1 MYKDIH
7 VYLCIMDQLLAN
19 NPLLLLFL
27 VAAVGYLVGKVN
39 IKGNSLG
46 VSAVLF
52 VGLAFGAIN
61 PDFNVPQILF
71 QLGLVFFVYSVGLSS
86 GPAFFQSFKKN
97 GIRDIGFVMVM
108 LTITA
113 LVAVSLFYLFG
124 FDAASIT
131 GIYSGSSTNT
141 PALASVIDLVE
152 RRGGPERK
160 NIKDALVIGY
170 TYSYP
175 MGVIGV
181 MIVLKLM
188 ERFFKIDYDSE
199 KKLLKKDYPIEEE
212 LSSKSVKITNPKLEG
227 LTLRDI
233 VNGSDINI
241 LFGRISS
248 GKETTLANW
257 DTIIHINDELI
268 VIGAHEEI
276 HRAIRYF
283 GEETTDNISYDRREY
298 DVRRIFVSNQNVVGK
313 TISSLDLSK
322 NYSAVI
328 TRIRRGDLDMLA
340 KPNTVLE
347 MGDRIRFV
355 ARRKD
360 LKGLARLFGDS
371 YYRSSQVNLFSFG
384 LGIALGLLIGS
395 IEISLPGNTTFKL
408 GMAGGPLVVGLIL
421 GALRRTGPIV
431 WTLPYGANV
440 TLRQMGLI
448 FLLAVIG
455 LSSGNKVLESLES
468 PVWITVF
475 MGGVLLSMIS
485 AFASIII
492 GYKLFKIPFSL
503 LLGFLSNQPAIL
515 DFATGMSKN
524 KVPLIGYSVMFPIA
538 LVMKILFAQMLFLV
552 LGG

>member
-1 MYKDIH
+1 
-7 VYLCIMDQLLAN
+7 MDQLLAN

-52 VGLAFGAIN
+52 VGLAFGAVN
-61 PDFNVPQILF
+61 PAFNVPQVIF

-86 GPAFFQSFKKN
+86 GPAFFQSFKNN
-97 GIRDIGFVMVM
+97 GLRDISFVMVM

-113 LVAVSLFYLFG
+113 LVAIGLFWLFG

-152 RRGGPERK
+152 RRGETGGK
-160 NIKDALVIGY
+160 DIKDALVIGY

-188 ERFFKIDYDSE
+188 ERFFKIDYKKE
-199 KKLLKKDYPIEEE
+199 KELLKQNYPLEEE
-212 LSSKSVKITNPKLEG
+212 LSSKAVKISNLQLHG
-227 LTLRDI
+227 QTLRDI
-233 VNGSDINI
+233 TNNSKLNI
-241 LFGRISS
+241 LFGRVSS
-248 GKETTLANW
+248 GEDTTLANW
-257 DTIIHINDELI
+257 DTIIHMDDILIIIGSIEELKL
-268 VIGAHEEI
+268 ATQ
-276 HRAIRYF
+276 YF
-283 GEETTDNISYDRREY
+283 GEETEDNITYDRREY
-298 DVRRIFVSNQNVVGK
+298 DVRRIFVSNPKIVGRR
-313 TISSLDLSK
+313 ISSLNLSEK
-322 NYSAVI
+322 YSAVI
-328 TRIRRGDLDMLA
+328 TRIRRGDMDMLA
-340 KPNTVLE
+340 KANTVIE

-360 LKGLARLFGDS
+360 LEGLSKLFGDS
-371 YYRSSQVNLFSFG
+371 YYKSSQVNLFSFG
-384 LGIALGLLIGS
+384 LGIALGLLLGS
-395 IEISLPGNTTFKL
+395 IEIALPGNTTFKL
-408 GMAGGPLVVGLIL
+408 GMAGGPLIVGLVL
-421 GALRRTGPIV
+421 GAIRRTGPIV

-468 PVWITVF
+468 PLWITIF
-475 MGGVLLSMIS
+475 IGGVLLSMIS
-485 AFASIII
+485 AFVSIII

-538 LVMKILFAQMLFLV
+538 LVMKILFAQVLFLV

>member
-1 MYKDIH
+1 
-7 VYLCIMDQLLAN
+7 MDQLLAN

-61 PDFNVPQILF
+61 PDFNVPQIIF

-108 LTITA
+108 LTVTA
-113 LVAVSLFYLFG
+113 LVAVGLFFLFG

-152 RRGGPERK
+152 RRGLENNREL
-160 NIKDALVIGY
+160 KDALVIGY

-188 ERFFKIDYDSE
+188 ERFFKIDYKKE
-199 KKLLKKDYPIEEE
+199 KQQLKKDYPIEEE
-212 LSSKSVKITNPKLEG
+212 LSSKSVRITNAKLHG
-227 LTLRDI
+227 LSLRD
-233 VNGSDINI
+233 VTKNTGLNI

-248 GKETTLANW
+248 GNDTTLANW
-257 DTIIHINDELI
+257 DTIIHTDDVLM
-268 VIGAHEEI
+268 VIGSAEEI
-276 HRAIRYF
+276 DKATELL
-283 GEETTDNISYDRREY
+283 GVKTKDNISYDRREY
-298 DVRRIFVSNQNVVGK
+298 DVRRIFVSNQSVVGK

-328 TRIRRGDLDMLA
+328 TRIRRGDIDMLA
-340 KPNTVLE
+340 KAHTVLE

-360 LKGLARLFGDS
+360 LKGLSKLFGDS

-395 IEISLPGNTTFKL
+395 IEISLPGDTTFKL
-408 GMAGGPLVVGLIL
+408 GMAGGPLIVGLVL
-421 GALRRTGPIV
+421 GALRRTGPVV

-475 MGGVLLSMIS
+475 MGGVMLSMIS
-485 AFASIII
+485 AFVSIII

-515 DFATGMSKN
+515 DYAMGMSKN

-538 LVMKILFAQMLFLV
+538 LVMKILFAQILFLV

>member
-1 MYKDIH
+1 
-7 VYLCIMDQLLAN
+7 MDQLLSN
-19 NPLLLLFL
+19 NPLLLLFI
-27 VAAVGYLVGKVN
+27 VAAVGYMLGKVN
-39 IKGNSLG
+39 IRGNSLG

-52 VGLAFGAIN
+52 VGLGFGALN
-61 PDFNVPQILF
+61 PNFNVPQIIF

-86 GPAFFQSFKKN
+86 GPAFFKSFKKN
-97 GIRDIGFVMVM
+97 GIRDIGFVMIM
-108 LTITA
+108 LSVTA
-113 LVAVSLFYLFG
+113 LIAVGLFFLMG
-124 FDAASIT
+124 FDVASIT

-152 RRGGPERK
+152 RRNDPA
-160 NIKDALVIGY
+160 NQSIKDSLVIGY

-175 MGVIGV
+175 LGVIGV

-188 ERFFKIDYDSE
+188 EKVFKIDYAKE
-199 KKLLKKDYPIEEE
+199 KQQLRKDYPIDEE
-212 LSSKSVKITNPKLEG
+212 LSSRSVRITNKDLHG
-227 LTLRDI
+227 HSLRDI
-233 VNGSDINI
+233 TKISDLNI

-248 GKETTLANW
+248 GEDVTLANW
-257 DTIIHINDELI
+257 DTIIHLNDALMI
-268 VIGAHEEI
+268 IGGVEDLAK
-276 HRAIRYF
+276 AIEYF
-283 GEETTDNISYDRREY
+283 GEETDDNISYDRREY
-298 DVRRIFVSNQNVVGK
+298 DVRRIFVSNQAVVGK
-313 TISSLDLSK
+313 TISSLNLNEK
-322 NYSAVI
+322 YSAVI
-328 TRIRRGDLDMLA
+328 TRLRRGDTDMLA
-340 KPNTVLE
+340 NANTVLE

-360 LKGLARLFGDS
+360 LSGLAKLFGDS
-371 YYRSSQVNLFSFG
+371 YYKSSQVNLFSFG
-384 LGIALGLLIGS
+384 LGIAIGLLIGS
-395 IEISLPGNTTFKL
+395 IEIALPGGSNFKL

-455 LSSGNKVLESLES
+455 LSSGNKVIESLNGTE
-468 PVWITVF
+468 WIYVLV
-475 MGGVLLSMIS
+475 GGMILSMLS
-485 AFASIII
+485 AFVSIVI

-524 KVPLIGYSVMFPIA
+524 KVPIIGYSVMFPIA
-538 LVMKILFAQMLFLV
+538 LVMKILFAQLLFLI

>member
-1 MYKDIH
+1 
-7 VYLCIMDQLLAN
+7 MDQLLAN

-61 PDFNVPQILF
+61 PAFNVPQIIF

-108 LTITA
+108 LTVTA
-113 LVAVSLFYLFG
+113 LVAVGLFFLFG

-152 RRGGPERK
+152 RRGLDNSK
-160 NIKDALVIGY
+160 DLKDALVIGY
-170 TYSYP
+170 TFSYP

-188 ERFFKIDYDSE
+188 ERLYKIDYKKEE
-199 KKLLKKDYPIEEE
+199 KQLKNDYPIEEE
-212 LSSKSVKITNPKLEG
+212 LSSQSVKITNPKLQG
-227 LTLRDI
+227 LALRDI
-233 VNGSDINI
+233 IKDTGFNI

-248 GKETTLANW
+248 GKDTTLANW
-257 DTIIHINDELI
+257 DTIIHTDDVLM
-268 VIGAHEEI
+268 VIGSIEEI
-276 HRAIRYF
+276 DKATEYF
-283 GEETTDNISYDRREY
+283 GEKTKDNISYDRREY
-298 DVRRIFVSNQNVVGK
+298 DVRRIFVSNQWVVGK
-313 TISSLDLSK
+313 TISSLNLSK
-322 NYSAVI
+322 KYSAVI

-340 KPNTVLE
+340 KANTVLE

-360 LKGLARLFGDS
+360 LKGLSKLFGDS
-371 YYRSSQVNLFSFG
+371 YYKSSQVNLFSFG
-384 LGIALGLLIGS
+384 LGIALGLLLGS
-395 IEISLPGNTTFKL
+395 IEIALPGDTTFKL

-421 GALRRTGPIV
+421 GAIRRTGPIV

-475 MGGVLLSMIS
+475 AGGVLLSMIS
-485 AFASIII
+485 AFVSIII

-538 LVMKILFAQMLFLV
+538 LVMKILFAQILFLV

>member
-1 MYKDIH
+1 
-7 VYLCIMDQLLAN
+7 MDQLLAS

-27 VAAVGYLVGKVN
+27 VAAVGYMVGKVN

-61 PDFNVPQILF
+61 PSFNVPQIIF

-97 GIRDIGFVMVM
+97 GARDIGFVLVM
-108 LTITA
+108 LSITA
-113 LVAVSLFYLFG
+113 LIAVGLFYMMG
-124 FDAASIT
+124 FNAASIT

-152 RRGGPERK
+152 RRDASSPQSV
-160 NIKDALVIGY
+160 KDSLVVGY
-170 TYSYP
+170 TFSYP

-181 MIVLKLM
+181 MIMLKIM
-188 ERFFKIDYDSE
+188 ERIFKIDYKAE
-199 KKLLKKDYPIEEE
+199 KQQLRKDYPIEEE
-212 LSSKSVKITNPKLEG
+212 LSSKAVRITNEDLHG
-227 LTLRDI
+227 QTLRDI
-233 VNGSDINI
+233 TKNTDLNI
-241 LFGRISS
+241 LFGRVSC
-248 GKETTLANW
+248 GPEVTLANW
-257 DTIIHINDELI
+257 DTIVHKGDELM
-268 VIGAHEEI
+268 VIGSIQELEK
-276 HRAIRYF
+276 AIAYF
-283 GEETTDNISYDRREY
+283 GEETEDNISYDRREY
-298 DVRRIFVSNQNVVGK
+298 DVRRIFVSNPQVVGK
-313 TISSLDLSK
+313 TLSSLNLNEK
-322 NYSAVI
+322 YSAVI

-340 KPNTVLE
+340 KADTVLE

-360 LKGLARLFGDS
+360 LKGLAKIFGDS
-371 YYRSSQVNLFSFG
+371 YYKSSQVNLFSFG

-395 IEISLPGNTTFKL
+395 IELSLAGGGTFKL

-455 LSSGNKVLESLES
+455 LSSGNKVIESLGGTE
-468 PVWITVF
+468 WLF
-475 MGGVLLSMIS
+475 AFAGGVILSMLS
-485 AFASIII
+485 AFVSIIV
-492 GYKLFKIPFSL
+492 GYKIFKIPFSL

-524 KVPLIGYSVMFPIA
+524 KVPYIGYSVMFPIA
-538 LVMKILFAQMLFLV
+538 LVMKILFAQLLFLV

>member
-1 MYKDIH
+1 
-7 VYLCIMDQLLAN
+7 MDQLLAN

-61 PDFNVPQILF
+61 PAFNVPQVIF
-71 QLGLVFFVYSVGLSS
+71 QLGLVLFVYSVGLSS

-113 LVAVSLFYLFG
+113 LIAVGLFFLFG

-152 RRGGPERK
+152 RRGVDNSK
-160 NIKDALVIGY
+160 DIKDALVIGY

-188 ERFFKIDYDSE
+188 ERFFKIDY
-199 KKLLKKDYPIEEE
+199 KKEQQQLKKDYPIEDD
-212 LSSKSVKITNPKLEG
+212 LSSQSVKITNTKLNG
-227 LTLRDI
+227 LSLRDI
-233 VNGSDINI
+233 IKDTGLNI

-248 GKETTLANW
+248 RKETTLANW
-257 DTIIHINDELI
+257 DTIIHTDDILM
-268 VIGAHEEI
+268 VIGSVEDIDKTAE
-276 HRAIRYF
+276 YF
-283 GEETTDNISYDRREY
+283 GEKTKDDISYDRREY
-298 DVRRIFVSNQNVVGK
+298 DVRRIFVSNQRVVGK
-313 TISSLDLSK
+313 TISSLNLSK

-340 KPNTVLE
+340 KANTVLE

-360 LKGLARLFGDS
+360 LKGLSKLFGDS

-384 LGIALGLLIGS
+384 LGIALGLLLGS
-395 IEISLPGNTTFKL
+395 IEVSLPGDTTFKL

-468 PVWITVF
+468 PVWIVVF
-475 MGGVLLSMIS
+475 MGGVLLSMLS
-485 AFASIII
+485 AFVSIII

-515 DFATGMSKN
+515 EFATDMSKN

-538 LVMKILFAQMLFLV
+538 LVMKILFAQVLFLA

>member
-1 MYKDIH
+1 
-7 VYLCIMDQLLAN
+7 MDQLLAN

-61 PDFNVPQILF
+61 PAFNVPPVIF
-71 QLGLVFFVYSVGLSS
+71 QLGLVFFVYSIGLSS

-108 LTITA
+108 LTVTA
-113 LVAVSLFYLFG
+113 LLAVGLFFLFG

-152 RRGGPERK
+152 RRGLENSK
-160 NIKDALVIGY
+160 DLKDALVIGY
-170 TYSYP
+170 TFSYP

-188 ERFFKIDYDSE
+188 ERFFKIDYKKEE
-199 KKLLKKDYPIEEE
+199 KQLKKDYPIEEE
-212 LSSKSVKITNPKLEG
+212 LSSQTVKITNPKIHG
-227 LTLRDI
+227 LSLRDI
-233 VNGSDINI
+233 TKDTGFNI

-248 GKETTLANW
+248 GKDTTLANW
-257 DTIIHINDELI
+257 DTIIYKDDVLM
-268 VIGAHEEI
+268 VIGSIEEI
-276 HRAIRYF
+276 DKAAEYF
-283 GEETTDNISYDRREY
+283 GEKTVDNISYDRREY
-298 DVRRIFVSNQNVVGK
+298 DVRRIFVSNQWAVGK
-313 TISSLDLSK
+313 TISSLNLSK
-322 NYSAVI
+322 KYSAVI

-347 MGDRIRFV
+347 MGDRIRFI

-360 LKGLARLFGDS
+360 LKGLSKLFGDS
-371 YYRSSQVNLFSFG
+371 YYQSSQVNLFSFG
-384 LGIALGLLIGS
+384 LGIALGLLLGS
-395 IEISLPGNTTFKL
+395 IEISLPGDTTFKL

-468 PVWITVF
+468 PVWIIVF
-475 MGGVLLSMIS
+475 MGGVMLSMLS
-485 AFASIII
+485 AFVSIII

-538 LVMKILFAQMLFLV
+538 LVMKILFAQILFLA

>member
-1 MYKDIH
+1 
-7 VYLCIMDQLLAN
+7 MDQLLAN

-27 VAAVGYLVGKVN
+27 VAAVGYFVGKVN

-61 PDFNVPQILF
+61 PEFNVPQIIF

-97 GIRDIGFVMVM
+97 GIRDIGFVMIM
-108 LTITA
+108 LTVTA
-113 LVAVSLFYLFG
+113 LVAVGLFFLFG

-152 RRGGPERK
+152 RRGSDNTEL
-160 NIKDALVIGY
+160 KDALVIGY

-181 MIVLKLM
+181 MIVLKIM
-188 ERFFKIDYDSE
+188 ERFFKIDY
-199 KKLLKKDYPIEEE
+199 KKEEQQLKKDYPIEEE
-212 LSSKSVKITNPKLEG
+212 LSSQSVRITNTDLDG
-227 LTLRDI
+227 MALRDI
-233 VNGSDINI
+233 IKGTDLNI

-248 GKETTLANW
+248 GDDITLANW
-257 DTIIHINDELI
+257 DTIIHTNDVLI
-268 VIGAHEEI
+268 VIGSYEEI
-276 HRAIRYF
+276 DKSTKLF
-283 GEETTDNISYDRREY
+283 GEKTKDNISYDRREY
-298 DVRRIFVSNQNVVGK
+298 DVRRIFVSNQRVVGK
-313 TISSLDLSK
+313 TISSLNLSK

-340 KPNTVLE
+340 KANTVLE

-360 LKGLARLFGDS
+360 LKGLSKLFGDS

-384 LGIALGLLIGS
+384 LGIALGLLLGS

-408 GMAGGPLVVGLIL
+408 GMAGGPLVVGLVL

-475 MGGVLLSMIS
+475 MGGVMLSMIS
-485 AFASIII
+485 AVVSIVI

-515 DFATGMSKN
+515 DYSMGMSKN

-538 LVMKILFAQMLFLV
+538 LVMKILFAQILFLV